1 MKKTYSRP
9 TTTAFSLFTEDS
21 VMMQISGTPAS
32 GNEACSNGRNSW
44 SSDNWTNTNFAEE
57 D

>member
-9 TTTAFSLFTEDS
+9 TTTAFCLFTEDS
-21 VMMQISGTPAS
+21 VMMQVSGTPAS
-32 GNEACSNGRNSW
+32 GSEACSNDRNSW
-44 SSDNWTNTNFAEE
+44 SSDNWTNTEFAEE

>member
-21 VMMQISGTPAS
+21 VMMQVSGTPTS
-32 GNEACSNGRNSW
+32 GSEACSNDRNSW
-44 SSDNWTNTNFAEE
+44 SGDNWTNTEFAEE